1 MERKEKMKGKNKKR
15 LIITAVITLVA
26 ITVTAAAVY
35 AASYDSAS
43 DPLVALSYLTD
54 VFRPS
59 VDKDIKAVSDKVA
72 SAETRLAKLESS
84 IGSGGFDPSE
94 LEGRLDS
101 AENSISEMQG
111 DFSEIQD
118 EIAGIKSDL
127 KAASE
132 ALAGLDGKAASK
144 SEVEALEAKLNEQIS
159 RLDSIDS
166 IYRSLLD
173 ELISEREEDSY
184 LYGYETVTLSKGERL
199 VLSSAGDMMLK
210 SGRGSYFFSGSA
222 YDVTGKKELTNGAV
236 AENGHIVAFDDTAYF
251 DAVFNSAV
259 MVRGEWKI
267 ER

>member
-1 MERKEKMKGKNKKR
+1 MKGKSPKKK
-15 LIITAVITLVA
+15 IIIAAVVTLVA
-26 ITVTAAAVY
+26 VVVTAVAVY
-35 AASYDSAS
+35 AASYDSSS

-72 SAETRLAKLESS
+72 SAESRLAKLESS

-94 LEGRLDS
+94 LEGRLDG
-101 AENSISEMQG
+101 AEDALTELENEISEIKREL
-111 DFSEIQD
+111 SE
-118 EIAGIKSDL
+118 AN
-127 KAASE
+127 E

-144 SEVEALEAKLNEQIS
+144 NEVEALEEKLNDQIS

-166 IYRSLLD
+166 VYRALLD
-173 ELISEREEDSY
+173 ELISEREEGSY
-184 LYGYETVTLSKGERL
+184 LYGYETVTLAKGERL

-210 SGRGSYFFSGSA
+210 SGRGSYFFSGTA
-222 YDVTGKKELTNGAV
+222 YDATGKKELSSGAV
-236 AENGHIVAFDDTAYF
+236 AESGHIVAFDDAARF
-251 DAVFNSAV
+251 EAAFNSSV